1 MGGGKKSRHAK
12 SSGVK
17 QTSSQN
23 DKESLDGAR
32 NQLEAVAECPAAAP
46 TAAAAAA
53 QEEPQTY
60 PPCTV
65 QMEAQFAFA
74 LSNDKIKHQLQ
85 RLFDTRRCAFS
96 SIRTRTKRAA
106 HLIVP
111 VPVTA
116 PKSDARKRCACC
128 VPRLSGA
135 SDGLRRYLTLGAG
148 VMSSSLRLSAKR
160 SSASPSP

>member
-17 QTSSQN
+17 QTSLQN
-23 DKESLDGAR
+23 DKESPADGAR

-85 RLFDTRRCAFS
+85 RLFDSVHKSLLVAPGADTSGFLDTVQAKVSEGAADQEIIPGAAPSRPSGQGRLATRR
-96 SIRTRTKRAA
+96 REQHT
-106 HLIVP
+106 
-111 VPVTA
+111 
-116 PKSDARKRCACC
+116 
-128 VPRLSGA
+128 
-135 SDGLRRYLTLGAG
+135 
-148 VMSSSLRLSAKR
+148 
-160 SSASPSP
+160 

>member
-23 DKESLDGAR
+23 DKESLDPADGAR

-85 RLFDTRRCAFS
+85 RLFDSVHKSLLVAPGADTSGFLDTVQAKVS
-96 SIRTRTKRAA
+96 EGAADQEISRAA
-106 HLIVP
+106 P
-111 VPVTA
+111 SRP
-116 PKSDARKRCACC
+116 
-128 VPRLSGA
+128 SGQ
-135 SDGLRRYLTLGAG
+135 GRREQHT
-148 VMSSSLRLSAKR
+148 
-160 SSASPSP
+160 